1 MGYLL
6 LAQDLV
12 LILLL
17 SLEELSPLDLVLSLE
32 LLHIADYQLLNHSE
46 DLQVLLE
53 IDPAVCIRREN
64 ERSTG
69 LLYSLADLL
78 LLLWL

>member
-1 MGYLL
+1 MRYLL

-12 LILLL
+12 LVLLL
-17 SLEELSPLDLVLSLE
+17 SLQELSPLDLVLSLE
-32 LLHIADYQLLNHSE
+32 LLHIPDNQLLNHSE

-53 IDPAVCIRREN
+53 IDPAIRIRRKN
-64 ERSTG
+64 KRSTG

>member
-6 LAQDLV
+6 LTHDLV
-12 LILLL
+12 LVLLF
-17 SLEELSPLDLVLSLE
+17 SLQELSPLELVLSLE
-32 LLHIADYQLLNHSE
+32 LLHIADDQLLNYSE
-46 DLQVLLE
+46 DLQVLLKV
-53 IDPAVCIRREN
+53 DSAACIRREN